1 MKLTETEYKAKVDEL
16 GQLEQDLAKLHD
28 KEKQAAALR
37 VEIGSWF
44 DKKLAAVGYTC
55 EGFKFN
61 CTIGPK
67 GNESA
72 MDGNPA
78 IVKAIGQKTF
88 LAIAKVT
95 IKALEAATTT
105 VIFNR
110 LVTYDRTGARTVKTF
125 AKAK

>member
-1 MKLTETEYKAKVDEL
+1 MKLSEIERKAKVDEL

-28 KEKQAAALR
+28 KEKTAAALR
-37 VEIGSWF
+37 VEIGSWY
-44 DKKLAAVGYTC
+44 DRQLPAIGYAC
-55 EGFKFN
+55 EGHKFG
-61 CTIGPK
+61 CTIGPR

-72 MDGNPA
+72 MDHNPA

-110 LVTYDRTGARTVKTF
+110 LVTYTRTGARTVKTF